1 MNLHS
6 RKRDAGRAEKRAHAA
21 AKRQRPLSS
30 ADAPDLHR
38 AALRIAPMRSALWN
52 AYGGALLNRRR
63 FPAAMLAGSNAL
75 AIDPACADALGNIA
89 ALLRDMEYPSQA
101 ELALRRALRAAPE
114 HPGLHNALVHVLQG
128 SGRGEEARAACRRA
142 LALAPA
148 FADAWCNA
156 GLGEQQAGRRGNA
169 SSLFIRAV
177 RIDAEHALARFNGA
191 LLALEEGRIAAG
203 WRDYRHRFAAGQ
215 ARPRRRFAIP
225 EWNGEALKGGKLL
238 IWREQGVGDEILFSS
253 CYADAIKA
261 VGAGADQ
268 PSSAVVVECDPRL
281 AGLFA
286 RSFPQATVRA
296 ARRVDAGGDHEL
308 VERTDC
314 AQHISAGS
322 LPALLRARLGDFP
335 QRVRWLFADDN
346 LIAVWRREVEAL
358 GRQLRVG
365 FAWSSGLATLNRRG
379 AYAPLALW
387 GPVLTTPGV
396 SFVNLQRGAVTEEL
410 AAAERAF
417 GIRVVAA
424 PRLDLKD
431 DFENLAALIS
441 CLDLVIAPAVS
452 VAELSA
458 ALGTP
463 TWRFGARDW
472 TQLGS
477 AARPWSP
484 SMRCFQPS
492 TGEGLQSALVG
503 IGRAL
508 KTVVGKN

>member
-6 RKRDAGRAEKRAHAA
+6 RKRDAGKAEKRAHAV

-38 AALRIAPMRSALWN
+38 AALRAAPMRSALWN
-52 AYGGALLNRRR
+52 TYGGALLNRRQ
-63 FPAAMLAGSNAL
+63 FPAAMLAWSNAL

-156 GLGEQQAGRRGNA
+156 GLGEQQAGRHGNA
-169 SSLFIRAV
+169 SNLFIRAV

-215 ARPRRRFAIP
+215 ARPWRRFTAP
-225 EWNGEALKGGKLL
+225 EWRGEPLRGKTLF
-238 IWREQGVGDEILFSS
+238 IWREQGVGDEILFAS
-253 CYADAIKA
+253 CYADAVKA
-261 VGAGADQ
+261 AD
-268 PSSAVVVECDPRL
+268 AVVIECEPRL
-281 AGLFA
+281 VSLFA

-296 ARRVDAGGDHEL
+296 AQRVEPG
-308 VERTDC
+308 VTERVPADY
-314 AQHISAGS
+314 HISAGS

-335 QRVRWLFADDN
+335 QRLRWLFADDN
-346 LIAVWRREVEAL
+346 RIAVWRREVEAL
-358 GRQLRVG
+358 GPQLRVG
-365 FAWSSGLATLNRRG
+365 FAWSSGLKTLNRRG
-379 AYAPLALW
+379 AYASLALW

-396 SFVNLQRGAVTEEL
+396 SFVNLQHGAVSEEL
-410 AAAERAF
+410 AVAERTF

-458 ALGTP
+458 ALGIP

-477 AARPWSP
+477 VARPWSP
-484 SMRCFQPS
+484 AMRCFQPS
-492 TGEGLQSALVG
+492 AGEGLQSALAR
-503 IGRAL
+503 IGSAL
-508 KTVVGKN
+508 KTVVGGNYTNPPKD